1 MSSNNTIVLYIA
13 NQKKTY
19 TLLKEIYNISL
30 LKKKELNGTL
40 IQKITALKDLIKNIE
55 VISEINLEYLLLLK
69 NLGKSIPNSS
79 EFNYKNE
86 FNLFKYSLTY
96 SGIEK
101 LKENQIFNVSPILE
115 IKNILSDKI
124 NGINNVY
131 TILNIHFNFPLIYGI
146 ERLRQFVYRDYV
158 ILNLYSNEKIKSFKE
173 YINIMDKDKDI
184 TSYSLDNYDFCP
196 KIYLFI
202 LIITE
207 MLSYANKG
215 AIQQFFIKNTEL
227 DIKSTLDIKMNNLKF
242 YRTSQDYYYIENGY
256 EKLEILEKD
265 YIIETLLSELIL
277 HPNYP
282 LQLLLI
288 RNQSYA
294 QHIKNGRFK
303 GFLEQLGLYD
313 SFIDYIKFFI
323 QSKSIKELMESDDKF
338 ENILALI
345 SNKNYLDEIFSE
357 KHFMFLPFFQIEKY
371 FGFTNK
377 DLIISVINSIPDIVY
392 GINLKD
398 ENDYKDIFPIC
409 LLFIITEKF
418 ITSLHEVVIH
428 LTSGYLSYISKNLVS
443 QVSPKTKKFNDGEY
457 YFESKLL
464 GNGKFL
470 NEIKLNHIIALLDGV
485 SCQKGY
491 KELKDALN
499 CPLNIDEL
507 IQRNKNNQLK
517 GFIGEFKKKF
527 NINFNYFKKEDTENS
542 LHISFRKT
550 EEMKVLLSGNVISSR
565 PRNIPIEIK

>member
-40 IQKITALKDLIKNIE
+40 IQKIEALKDLIKNIE
-55 VISEINLEYLLLLK
+55 VISEINFEYLLLLK
-69 NLGKSIPNSS
+69 NLGKSISNSS
-79 EFNYKNE
+79 EYNYKNE
-86 FNLFKYSLTY
+86 FNLLKYSLTY
-96 SGIEK
+96 SAIEN
-101 LKENQIFNVSPILE
+101 LKETQIFNVSPILE
-115 IKNILSDKI
+115 IKNILLDKI

-158 ILNLYSNEKIKSFKE
+158 ILNLKSNEKIKSFKE

-227 DIKSTLDIKMNNLKF
+227 DIKSILEIKMNNLKF
-242 YRTSQDYYYIENGY
+242 YRCKDYYYIENGF
-256 EKLEILEKD
+256 EKIEILEKD
-265 YIIETLLSELIL
+265 YILETLLSELIL
-277 HPNYP
+277 HSNYP

-294 QHIKNGRFK
+294 QHMKKGKFK
-303 GFLEQLGLYD
+303 GFLEQFGLYD
-313 SFIDYIKFFI
+313 SFLNYIKVFL

-338 ENILALI
+338 DNIFTLI

-409 LLFIITEKF
+409 LLFIIAEKF

-428 LTSGYLSYISKNLVS
+428 LSTGYLSYISENLIS
-443 QVSPKTKKFNDGEY
+443 QVSPKNKKYNDGGY
-457 YFESKLL
+457 FFESKLL
-464 GNGKFL
+464 GNDKYF
-470 NEIKLNHIIALLDGV
+470 NEIKINHVIALLDGV
-485 SCQKGY
+485 TCQKGY
-491 KELKDALN
+491 NELKNALN
-499 CPLNIDEL
+499 HPLNIDDL

>member
-1 MSSNNTIVLYIA
+1 MLSNNTIVLYIS

-19 TLLKEIYNISL
+19 TLLKEIYNTSI
-30 LKKKELNGTL
+30 LKIKELNGTP
-40 IQKITALKDLIKNIE
+40 IQKIEALKDLIKNIE

-69 NLGKSIPNSS
+69 NLRKSIPNSS
-79 EFNYKNE
+79 EFNYKKE
-86 FNLFKYSLTY
+86 FNLLKYSLTN
-96 SGIEK
+96 SAIEK
-101 LKENQIFNVSPILE
+101 LKETQIFKVSPILE

-158 ILNLYSNEKIKSFKE
+158 ILNLYSNETIKCFKE

-184 TSYSLDNYDFCP
+184 TNYSLDNYDFCP

-227 DIKSTLDIKMNNLKF
+227 DTKSILDIKMNNLKF
-242 YRTSQDYYYIENGY
+242 YRISNEYYYIENGY

-265 YIIETLLSELIL
+265 YILETLLSELIL
-277 HPNYP
+277 HSNYP
-282 LQLLLI
+282 LKLLLI

-313 SFIDYIKFFI
+313 SFIDYIKFFL

-398 ENDYKDIFPIC
+398 ENDYQDIFPIC

-428 LTSGYLSYISKNLVS
+428 LTTGYLSYISENLLS
-443 QVSPKTKKFNDGEY
+443 QVSPKTKKFNDGGY

-464 GNGKFL
+464 GNGKSF

-485 SCQKGY
+485 TCKKGY

-499 CPLNIDEL
+499 DPLNIDEL
-507 IQRNKNNQLK
+507 IQRNKDNQLE

-527 NINFNYFKKEDTENS
+527 NVNFNYFKKEDNENS

-565 PRNIPIEIK
+565 PRNIPI